1 MKPRMQLREW
11 LEMKAEAKSTVTFAE
26 LWILNFNPKGNV
38 RHTHRNFKQG
48 NYRIILEFYNIALSS
63 CEGWIRKGIIDDRKM
78 CYRSK
83 KIMWKDIY

>member
-1 MKPRMQLREW
+1 MRKW

-83 KIMWKDIY
+83 KIMWKVIY